1 VSQTQ
6 VDGFLARARRQARW
20 TEVVPVAR
28 EIALLFAVLA
38 ASAWIAWPRALPA
51 VVVVG
56 AVTVVIGAWCVA
68 RARRFD
74 VERLDASLQLRG
86 WLASY
91 VESPHADPSMRA
103 WLADRLAPQIPVLPA
118 RDLARRLRGIR
129 RRPQRFV
136 TIVLLILI
144 LLRMVWLPQLPTGV
158 LPLGS
163 GRAPEL
169 DASGGAAASG
179 GDRELGQRTQPSR
192 SDADSSAGQVDPSV
206 AEQPSE
212 TTPDASVGGS
222 ADAPPP
228 PSPRSPLPLPLPSR
242 DAFLPAAMVEPTGS
256 GLASEN
262 PPPTTVNPP
271 PRQTPPPAATTPAA
285 GGDRPPRDYQR
296 AREQAMR
303 SRHLEDRERA
313 GVAAWFDAL
322 LERDR

>member
-1 VSQTQ
+1 MSQTQ

-51 VVVVG
+51 VIVVG
-56 AVTVVIGAWCVA
+56 AVAVVTGAWCVA

-74 VERLDASLQLRG
+74 VVRLDASLQLRG

-91 VESPHADPSMRA
+91 VESQNADPSMRA
-103 WLADRLAPQIPVLPA
+103 WLADRLAPQIPSLPA
-118 RDLARRLRGIR
+118 SDLARRLRGIR
-129 RRPQRFV
+129 RRPQRLV
-136 TIVLLILI
+136 TIVLLILF
-144 LLRMVWLPQLPTGV
+144 LLRLVWLPQLPTGV

-169 DASGGAAASG
+169 NASGSAAASD
-179 GDRELGQRTQPSR
+179 GDRELGERSQPSR
-192 SDADSSAGQVDPSV
+192 SDGDSSAGQVDPSV

-242 DAFLPAAMVEPTGS
+242 DAFLPAAMVEPTGR
-256 GLASEN
+256 GPASDV
-262 PPPTTVNPP
+262 PPPSAANAPARQDPP
-271 PRQTPPPAATTPAA
+271 PVANTTAAS
-285 GGDRPPRDYQR
+285 GERPPRDYRR

-303 SRHLEDRERA
+303 SRHLEERERA